1 MQHYRL
7 SHYVS
12 LLPLV
17 FLPALSQAG
26 TVVFDFTD
34 SGSGFTITGTLTA
47 TDNGDGSFTA
57 VSGTGVWNS
66 LSPFPNEIVTL
77 SPNPNGT
84 ATYSTPDGAMVID
97 NQLFPGQTTLLDFYG
112 LWFTF
117 PGHGLNIF
125 SSPGVPCHTWTYN
138 GSTYDF
144 GNDSSTFSLSASPE
158 PSTVVLLVTGGLL
171 LAVGKGWRRT
181 R

>member
-1 MQHYRL
+1 MQHNRL
-7 SHYVS
+7 SPYAT
-12 LLPLV
+12 LLLLI
-17 FLPALSQAG
+17 FFPALGQAG
-26 TVVFDFTD
+26 NIVFDFTD

-57 VSGTGVWNS
+57 ISGTGVWDS
-66 LSPFPNEIVTL
+66 LSPFPNEVITL

-84 ATYSTPDGAMVID
+84 GTYSTPDGAFVID
-97 NQLFPGQTTLLDFYG
+97 NQLFPGQANLLDFYG

-125 SSPGVPCHTWTYN
+125 GSPGAPYHTWTYN

-144 GNDSSTFSLSASPE
+144 GNDNSTFALSASPE
-158 PSTVVLLVTGGLL
+158 PSTLVLLVSGGLL
-171 LAVGKGWRRT
+171 VALGKLARPSR
-181 R
+181 